1 MKTNIIRLKDCKN
14 SKRYA
19 NWCWQTSAINT
30 NVKYFDAAAGLGNSV
45 GLGITMTVPLY
56 SALTLIDKSNTIFK
70 RQP

>member
-30 NVKYFDAAAGLGNSV
+30 NVKYFDAVIPDEVDELMSGLR
-45 GLGITMTVPLY
+45 IEW
-56 SALTLIDKSNTIFK
+56 K
-70 RQP
+70 